1 MFTEAPFT
9 GKYCNARTNN
19 FAIILTENNGQ
30 KVLLNNISLLSK
42 DQLRDQF
49 FNYKVN
55 ERKEIGGK

>member
-9 GKYCNARTNN
+9 GKYCNVRTNN
-19 FAIILTENNGQ
+19 FAISPAENNGQ
-30 KVLLNNISLLSK
+30 KVLLDNTSLLSK

-55 ERKEIGGK
+55 EKKEIGGK